1 VYFAH
6 LFIFILN
13 IVNTSDRMANTYTQ
27 IHIHYVFAPK
37 YRDAILDKSW
47 RPELFSY
54 ITGIVQNNG
63 HKMLQ
68 INGMADHVHMLIG
81 LRPAQSISDLIKQAK
96 EDSSAWINEK
106 RLTLGHFNWQ
116 EGYGAFSHSKSQVHR
131 VIQYIHEQELHH
143 AKTSFLEE
151 YVDML
156 KKFGV
161 EYDERYI
168 FKGLE

>member
-1 VYFAH
+1 M
-6 LFIFILN
+6 
-13 IVNTSDRMANTYTQ
+13 DNTYTQ

-37 YRDAILDKSW
+37 FREATLEKPW

-68 INGMADHVHMLIG
+68 INGMIDHVHMPIG
-81 LRPAQSISDLIKQAK
+81 LRPVQSIADLIKLVK
-96 EDSSAWINEK
+96 EDSSTWINKK
-106 RLTLGHFNWQ
+106 RLTRRHFNWQ
-116 EGYGAFSHSKSQVHR
+116 EGYGAFSHSKSQVPR
-131 VIQYIHEQELHH
+131 VIKYIQEQEVHH
-143 AKTSFLEE
+143 AKTSFLDE

>member
-1 VYFAH
+1 
-6 LFIFILN
+6 
-13 IVNTSDRMANTYTQ
+13 MANTYSQ

-68 INGMADHVHMLIG
+68 INGMTDHVHMLVG
-81 LRPAQSISDLIKQAK
+81 LRPVQSVANLIKQVK
-96 EDSSAWINEK
+96 EDSSGWINNK
-106 RLTLGHFNWQ
+106 RFVRHHFKWQ
-116 EGYGAFSHSKSQVHR
+116 EGYGAFSHSKSQVQS
-131 VIQYIHEQELHH
+131 VIQYIQEQEAHH

-151 YVDML
+151 YIDIL
-156 KKFGV
+156 KEFEV
-161 EYDERYI
+161 TYDERYI
-168 FKGLE
+168 FKPLE

>member
-1 VYFAH
+1 
-6 LFIFILN
+6 
-13 IVNTSDRMANTYTQ
+13 MANTYTQ

-37 YRDAILDKSW
+37 YRNATLDKSW
-47 RPELFSY
+47 RPDLFSY
-54 ITGIVQNNG
+54 ITGIVQNHG

-81 LRPAQSISDLIKQAK
+81 LRPTQSVAELIKEVK
-96 EDSSAWINEK
+96 EDSSGWINENHLV
-106 RLTLGHFNWQ
+106 RHHFKWQ
-116 EGYGAFSHSKSQVHR
+116 EGYGAFSHSKSQVQK
-131 VIQYIHEQELHH
+131 VIRYIQEQETHH
-143 AKTSFLEE
+143 AKVSFLEE

-168 FKGLE
+168 FRVLE

>member
-1 VYFAH
+1 
-6 LFIFILN
+6 
-13 IVNTSDRMANTYTQ
+13 MANTYTQ

-47 RPELFSY
+47 RSELFSY

-68 INGMADHVHMLIG
+68 INGMSDHVHMLIG
-81 LRPAQSISDLIKQAK
+81 LRPAQSVSDLIKLVK
-96 EDSSAWINEK
+96 EDSSSWINTK
-106 RLTLGHFNWQ
+106 RMTRRHFNWQ
-116 EGYGAFSHSKSQVHR
+116 EGYGAFSHSKSQVQR
-131 VIQYIHEQELHH
+131 VIKYIQEQELHH

-161 EYDERYI
+161 DYDERYV
-168 FKGLE
+168 FKLLE

>member
-1 VYFAH
+1 
-6 LFIFILN
+6 
-13 IVNTSDRMANTYTQ
+13 MANTYTQ

-47 RPELFSY
+47 RSELFSY

-68 INGMADHVHMLIG
+68 INGMSDHVHMLIG
-81 LRPAQSISDLIKQAK
+81 LRPAQSVSDLVKLVK
-96 EDSSAWINEK
+96 EDSSSWINNK
-106 RLTLGHFNWQ
+106 RMTRRHFNWQ
-116 EGYGAFSHSKSQVHR
+116 EGYGAFSHSKSQVQR
-131 VIQYIHEQELHH
+131 VIKYIQEQELHH

-161 EYDERYI
+161 DFDERYV
-168 FKGLE
+168 FKLPE